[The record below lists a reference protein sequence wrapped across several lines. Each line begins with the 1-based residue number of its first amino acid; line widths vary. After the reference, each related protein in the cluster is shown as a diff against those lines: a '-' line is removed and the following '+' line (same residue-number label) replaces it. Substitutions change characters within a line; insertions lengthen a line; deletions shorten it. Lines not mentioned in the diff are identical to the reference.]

1 MSADNRD
8 LRRAWAVS
16 VSRTA
21 TVLAQHD
28 PASIAD
34 GNPDP
39 PGEYKAQAE
48 ELVRYL
54 CMAPPAPEAADIVR
68 RVLDEAFGPGFEI
81 ADDALDRLT
90 RDLLGATQ
98 LPSGT

>member
-1 MSADNRD
+1 MSANNQD

-34 GNPDP
+34 ENPDP
-39 PGEYKAQAE
+39 PGEYRAE
-48 ELVRYL
+48 AETLVRYL
-54 CMAPPAPEAADIVR
+54 CMSPTAQEAVAIVR

-81 ADDALDRLT
+81 AEDALDRLT
-90 RDLLGATQ
+90 RDLLRATQ
-98 LPSGT
+98 LPSET

>member
-1 MSADNRD
+1 MSADNQD

-28 PASIAD
+28 PASIAE
-34 GNPDP
+34 GKPDP
-39 PGEYKAQAE
+39 AGEYKSEAE

-54 CMAPPAPEAADIVR
+54 CMGPALPEAAEIVR
-68 RVLDEAFGPGFEI
+68 RVLGDGFGPGFEI
-81 ADDALDRLT
+81 AADDLDRLT
-90 RDLLGATQ
+90 RDLLGAVQ
-98 LPSGT
+98 LPSSS